1 MSTMTAYFKEVRGV
15 AARTSLSSIFSEN
28 FAEKSLRKI
37 WGIQPRDSREG
48 SANATCAQS
57 LLCRPTDGNT
67 QGTRKY
73 IFLLENFFGAAFL
86 LAGDDFSSSL
96 SQALIQFRKIHLVAK
111 NTFLLKTLT
120 TTDGIAASERRHPI
134 WQHKDRTNF
143 K

>member
-1 MSTMTAYFKEVRGV
+1 MTGYFREVRGV

-37 WGIQPRDSREG
+37 WGFNPGTAGKEARTLPVR
-48 SANATCAQS
+48 NR
-57 LLCRPTDGNT
+57 RPTDGNT
-67 QGTRKY
+67 QGIRKY

-96 SQALIQFRKIHLVAK
+96 SQALIQFRKVHLVAK

-120 TTDGIAASERRHPI
+120 TMDGIMASERGHPI
-134 WQHKDRTNF
+134 RQHKDRTNF
-143 K
+143 R